1 MSIRLRLILW
11 HSTVFFVGL
20 VAFAIVVWIGTRSV
34 VYNDT
39 DTWLVRQAAG
49 LDQFLRMETHGTDQ
63 AAVVEEAREFSTGLP
78 QGSGIRLFDRNGVPL
93 YSQPD
98 TAITGAA
105 AEPSSLIH
113 NGTPLRMVHRRV
125 TVAGQEFQF
134 AMWRSLEESE
144 EALNDLRFV
153 LLMMIPV
160 FLVASVGGGWVVSR
174 RALRPVDEIT
184 KAARRISLQNLS
196 SSLPVP
202 SHKDELQ
209 RLCEAWNEMLHR
221 LDVAAGRLRQ
231 FTADSSHELRT
242 PVAFIRTTAELAL
255 RHPRSEEDYRDAIRK
270 IRDKSSELTGIIESL
285 MELARADAGQT
296 GLSFAL
302 LDVGELVTEIRSEVE
317 PFTGQKNLAWAVR
330 PPSQEL
336 SVMGDRGALRRVLLA
351 LLDNAMKF
359 TPASGRIELRASAA
373 SNEVVVEVEDSGI
386 GISDQ
391 HLTRIFDRFYQVD
404 PARSG
409 GGVGLGLPMAQ
420 WIVQA
425 HSGRIEVISDLQHG
439 SIFRVF
445 LPSAATRV

>member
-1 MSIRLRLILW
+1 VSIRLRLTLW
-11 HSTVFFVGL
+11 HSTVFFIGL

-34 VYNDT
+34 LYSDI

-78 QGSGIRLFDRNGVPL
+78 QGSGIRLFDRNDL
-93 YSQPD
+93 
-98 TAITGAA
+98 AITGAA
-105 AEPSSLIH
+105 AEPSTLIH
-113 NGTPLRMVHRRV
+113 NGTPLRLVRRGV

-153 LLMMIPV
+153 LLMMIPI
-160 FLVASVGGGWVVSR
+160 FLVASVGGGWFLSR

-184 KAARRISLQNLS
+184 EAARRISLQNLS

-202 SHKDELQ
+202 SHKDELR

-221 LDVAAGRLRQ
+221 LGVAAGRLRQ

-255 RHPRSEEDYRDAIRK
+255 RQNRSDENYREALGK
-270 IRDKSSELTGIIESL
+270 IRDKSSELTYIIESL

-296 GLSFAL
+296 GLMFAP
-302 LDVGELVTEIRSEVE
+302 LDIGELVTEIRCEIE
-317 PFTGQKNLAWAVR
+317 PAIVQKDVALAVR
-330 PPSQEL
+330 QPSDKL
-336 SVMGDRGALRRVLLA
+336 SVMGDRSALRRVLLV
-351 LLDNAMKF
+351 LLDNAIKF
-359 TPASGRIELRASAA
+359 TPASGRVELRASAA
-373 SNEVVVEVEDSGI
+373 SNEVVLEVEDSGI
-386 GISDQ
+386 GISDE
-391 HLTRIFDRFYQVD
+391 HLPRIFDRFYQVD
-404 PARSG
+404 GARSG
-409 GGVGLGLPMAQ
+409 GGVGLGLSMAQ

-425 HSGRIEVISDLQHG
+425 HRGRIEVSSNLHQG
-439 SIFRVF
+439 SIFRVI
-445 LPSAATRV
+445 LPSAATGV